1 MSLYT
6 TPLQLGYFF
15 SLLLWLLFLI
25 RGYREQRNSDSFLGW
40 IMFILAM
47 ELQDYT
53 FGFAGINFLWN
64 EMNGFPRSVGLLFGP
79 VVYFYFKS
87 QVNRSFKLKKHH
99 FWHFAPYLI
108 YISYDLFFFLQG
120 PEGVQQKIG
129 STHNLILSYVY
140 HFAVWGSYVFYLT
153 KCLNIYKAY
162 RKWSL
167 SQFSNEDLISFR
179 WFRNFI
185 YAMIFW
191 LVCREIMGVLDGI
204 YQLDFYQDWW
214 WNLALVAVVFYIGLT
229 GYSQAQ
235 PAKISFETDVSQEA
249 MLAKNEPIN
258 TSSQTSSLDKSELAH
273 TLQKLMQSDRLYL
286 QADLSLQELAQH
298 LDVNTVHLSATINH
312 VLHKNFN
319 DYINELRIEEFIKL
333 FKSDKGRQFT
343 MLSIAL
349 DSGFNSKATFNRA
362 FKKIK
367 GCSPK
372 EYLSKF

>member
-1 MSLYT
+1 
-6 TPLQLGYFF
+6 
-15 SLLLWLLFLI
+15 
-25 RGYREQRNSDSFLGW
+25 
-40 IMFILAM
+40 
-47 ELQDYT
+47 
-53 FGFAGINFLWN
+53 
-64 EMNGFPRSVGLLFGP
+64 
-79 VVYFYFKS
+79 
-87 QVNRSFKLKKHH
+87 
-99 FWHFAPYLI
+99 
-108 YISYDLFFFLQG
+108 
-120 PEGVQQKIG
+120 
-129 STHNLILSYVY
+129 
-140 HFAVWGSYVFYLT
+140 
-153 KCLNIYKAY
+153 
-162 RKWSL
+162 
-167 SQFSNEDLISFR
+167 
-179 WFRNFI
+179 
-185 YAMIFW
+185 
-191 LVCREIMGVLDGI
+191 MGVLDGI